1 MRFFAAVNLW
11 CGVLTTKAFQHFQA
25 IQVNN
30 ESLQFVLAIRTSMR
44 SAQSMLMPAKA
55 STRSIIGTLRTRLIR
70 SGFKNR
76 FGGRFCET
84 PIDLQC
90 SLPAGKKLPDRLK
103 HEKTHN

>member
-30 ESLQFVLAIRTSMR
+30 ESLPFVLAIRTSMR

-55 STRSIIGTLRTRLIR
+55 STRSIIGILRTRLIR

-76 FGGRFCET
+76 FVWRFCET
-84 PIDLQC
+84 PIDLQY
-90 SLPAGKKLPDRLK
+90 SLPARTELSDRI
-103 HEKTHN
+103 ETA